1 MSPGKRCTILGIES
15 SCDETAASVVVD
27 AREVKSNVIATQFE
41 LHEEYGGVVPEIAS
55 RAHIERILPVI
66 REALVQAGIDEDEAN
81 ERIDAIAVGH
91 CPGLIGSLLV
101 GVSAAKA
108 LAWAWGK
115 PLIGVDHVMAHLY
128 AGALD
133 VDDPPRYPAI
143 GLIVSGGHT
152 TLCGVNDSLDVRV
165 LGRTIDDAIG
175 EAYDKAAMMLGLGF
189 PGGRRVDERA
199 QRGDDRK
206 YDFPISR
213 LGAESLDFSY
223 SGLKTSLL
231 YMVRGKPAGK
241 GKERK
246 FERDY
251 DDLTER
257 EVDDLCASF
266 QRAAIGAV
274 MLKLKRAIDSA
285 DGDGV
290 KSLIVGGGVSANS
303 RLRAEVRDLA
313 KDRGLDL
320 HLPAIE
326 YCLDNGAMIAGLG
339 GVKFA
344 RKEFDDLSLSP
355 MPAGSLR

>member
-1 MSPGKRCTILGIES
+1 M
-15 SCDETAASVVVD
+15 VVG
-27 AREVKSNVIATQFE
+27 ARDVKSNVIATQFE

-66 REALVQAGIDEDEAN
+66 REAFGQAGIKEDKARET
-81 ERIDAIAVGH
+81 IDAIAVGH
-91 CPGLIGSLLV
+91 RPGLIGSLLV
-101 GVSAAKA
+101 GVAAAKA
-108 LAWAWGK
+108 LAWSWGK

-133 VDDPPRYPAI
+133 VSDPPRYPAI

-152 TLCGVNDSLDVRV
+152 ALCRVHDPLEVQV

-175 EAYDKAAMMLGLGF
+175 EAYDKSATMLGLGF
-189 PGGRRVDERA
+189 PGGCRVDERA
-199 QRGDDRK
+199 QQGDERK

-231 YMVRGKPAGK
+231 YTVRGKLAGK
-241 GKERK
+241 GKERR

-251 DDLTER
+251 DDLSEQ
-257 EVDDLCASF
+257 EISDLCASF

-274 MLKLKRAIDSA
+274 MLKLKRALAGCEGRD
-285 DGDGV
+285 V

-303 RLRAEVRDLA
+303 RLRAEVTALA
-313 KDRGLDL
+313 KGRGLAL
-320 HLPAIE
+320 HLPATE

-344 RKEFDDLSLSP
+344 RKEFADLSLSP
-355 MPAGSLR
+355 TPAGSLR